1 MKLDER
7 LRKLVEKIKDRS
19 LREKVMELLENPTI
33 EIEGKKFS
41 GLPLESSQPGF
52 LGITLIPA
60 DSLSM
65 FWLRLK

>member
-41 GLPLESSQPGF
+41 GLSLESSPA
-52 LGITLIPA
+52 GI
-60 DSLSM
+60 SRHHS
-65 FWLRLK
+65 